1 VKLGDWNLF
10 FATSAG
16 SAATLLGLL
25 FVATQL
31 HVDVVSDQTNRWA
44 ALAQS
49 TLSILSIVFGLSLVF
64 LMPGLS
70 VQAHGEVVSL
80 VVAVAL
86 WRVFR
91 TWWPVFRIGDQ
102 GRWHRIAQSFWL
114 LIAPIGVY
122 TYLLIGGIQLVYGDA
137 TAVLTVAAAFMS
149 LFAIA
154 LRNSWRLVVRVQKQ
168 PA

>member
-1 VKLGDWNLF
+1 VKLGDWNVF

-31 HVDVVSDQTNRWA
+31 HVEVVSDQTSRWG

-70 VQAHGEVVSL
+70 VQAHGEVVSF
-80 VVAVAL
+80 VVAIAL

-91 TWWPVFRIGDQ
+91 TWWPVFRIGEQ
-102 GRWHRIAQSFWL
+102 GRWHRVAQSFWL
-114 LIAPIGVY
+114 LIAPVAAY
-122 TYLLIGGIQLVYGDA
+122 AYLLIGGLQLVFGDS

-154 LRNSWRLVVRVQKQ
+154 LRNSWRLVVRVQVQ
-168 PA
+168 PR